1 MTDEKNHLGGTYLK
15 PGMMK
20 PNHDGTSKHVKAGI
34 SGRNG
39 GPRIVPA
46 RKTNKG
52 EFPPALEIP
61 VDMDGQEFVLSM
73 PAEKG
78 DGRAIIT
85 AFGPPSE
92 AWVGKALDVSESET
106 FERIRVVPV

>member
-1 MTDEKNHLGGTYLK
+1 MNDQKNHLGGTYLK

-20 PNHDGTSKHVKAGI
+20 SNKDGSTRHVKAGI

-39 GPRIVPA
+39 GPRILPA
-46 RKTNKG
+46 RTTDRG
-52 EFPPALEIP
+52 EFPAALEIP
-61 VDMDGQEFVLSM
+61 VDMDNQEFVLSM

-78 DGRAIIT
+78 DGRAIIA

-92 AWVGKALDVSESET
+92 AWVGKSLDVSESDV